1 MWVLSKWCFL
11 LVTGH
16 FEADFTRQTTA
27 EATWCMQILLQI
39 GKDLCELCELSGYL
53 LGFGKARA
61 CSGCG
66 DVGRHAECRWEW
78 LEESPYQTYS
88 RPLGLSKIEA
98 SDLVSNLNVI
108 ESLELSSAQ
117 VRRLLP
123 PPCLPPAPQ
132 PPLPVPPPFPP
143 PAPHD
148 QGTGRILKLS
158 QLNKQMQ
165 KHQREKRHK
174 DNKNGMK
181 SRLTK
186 SCHPAEVLAVSAQ
199 LKNRMS
205 ARSANWSKASRRTR
219 SFWRQQLEVP
229 STIIPAWRRSSSW
242 LVLAVVMSLRLR
254 NALLEQGKAYSNC
267 LSL

>member
-1 MWVLSKWCFL
+1 MNYVNCLDTYSDLAKQGLAVVAVMLAGMRNAAGSGSK
-11 LVTGH
+11 
-16 FEADFTRQTTA
+16 
-27 EATWCMQILLQI
+27 
-39 GKDLCELCELSGYL
+39 
-53 LGFGKARA
+53 KARTRRTVDHLA
-61 CSGCG
+61 S
-66 DVGRHAECRWEW
+66 A
-78 LEESPYQTYS
+78 
-88 RPLGLSKIEA
+88 KIEA

-108 ESLELSSAQ
+108 ESVELSSAQ

-165 KHQREKRHK
+165 KHQREKRHN

-199 LKNRMS
+199 LK
-205 ARSANWSKASRRTR
+205 SRC
-219 SFWRQQLEVP
+219 QQGAQIGQKPPGEPEVFGG
-229 STIIPAWRRSSSW
+229 SS
-242 LVLAVVMSLRLR
+242 
-254 NALLEQGKAYSNC
+254 
-267 LSL
+267 